1 MKKISVALC
10 FLLAVIVSF
19 TSFTAINANALQI
32 NNDYSNP
39 SSSNSKI
46 LSSADVLEKVYDQ
59 TVTDGEREYLNAT
72 SDVTFSYENII
83 STAYVSRVYEND
95 KLEIFARA
103 YEYTATNGQKVVYE
117 PVSVALN
124 GDEKNLEIVDG
135 MYYACFEGVT
145 LTEADTA
152 KVRFSR
158 EFVIN
163 KDSVNA
169 IANKARIDAQDA
181 IEYIR
186 EQDELYNQNHAVW
199 EQEKKN
205 YEDYLQ
211 ACAQYELDT
220 IAYNDYMREYKLWSD
235 KKSEYDN
242 YLVELADYE
251 KKTEAYNKYLVEMDA
266 YNKQLA
272 EFKAYPALKAEY
284 DKKYPVYLEYI
295 TKKTAADKHLAAM
308 HLIATQMTS
317 LNRSIYSAVL
327 GDVIDSVLERKDDFV
342 DILWADAKAI
352 DLAADSTVIFR
363 QHIRNYF
370 AITSDTEKYA
380 YYTANYASIASSCE
394 DLFRALDRLYRSGNV
409 AAAISVYENGSKEE
423 KLIILIAQLFILAN
437 ALKDT
442 PVVNFYNEELSEDTW
457 TIGHKK
463 GAKFRTAIQ
472 ILGQKW
478 FEDDNNAKPVD
489 GGYPT
494 VVVVEP
500 IKPTEVKE
508 PVLPAV
514 VQKPTA
520 PALVTNPGDAPTEV
534 KQPVL
539 PEVVSAPGVEPQPY
553 QPTTLIANLVN
564 NYNNGAFPE
573 RQPLTEDFAFVS
585 DVFVDKKI
593 IGSTDVSVS
602 FHDEED
608 TKILYVA
615 TVDKGTYAEYVGE
628 IPVKAEDVSA
638 TYLFDYWVDEFGNK
652 VDLTNIQTDVNVY
665 PHFAPT
671 LKKYAVTWR
680 IEGVDDVRMVEYGTQ
695 PEDFV
700 YDGVPQKADDGN
712 YKFRFS
718 HWNKEI
724 LPVTGDVTYTARF
737 EKSCLVTWVVED
749 VRHVVPVFKGENAA
763 DYEYQGATK
772 ADSGSYYYVFTG
784 WNKTPGVVTSN
795 VEYRARFKA
804 HYLVPYES
812 GGGATVSVDENYYT
826 IDCQASFTNKID
838 IANIVTRALR
848 SDSSAVGRGIK
859 ILMNKFELVLSYK
872 NVLDI
877 SDGGFTVVE
886 VYNAE
891 RDTYSFEYKVSILD
905 ENGNEPDFVITTN
918 AKIISGPY
926 DEIHSTLYSLD
937 EDEQF
942 GDPVRYAIDDVYIS
956 FIATIG
962 TGYRLVPKYSVN
974 VVKSDIVSIT
984 VNKTEVDSNEWV
996 EVQFGEIPPGVLF
1009 DGYYVVDSKG
1019 NELEIID
1026 GKFRVSH
1033 DDVTVGVNCSYIDY
1047 TVKFIADG
1055 KIIFS
1060 SIYRYGDEVIPP
1072 ANPVKPNDEIY
1083 SYKFVGWDKTV
1094 TAVTGDVE
1102 YNAVYE
1108 AELLPPPV
1116 EPPIAQK
1123 EGISTLR
1130 LALYIV
1136 IGVGV
1141 VLVVGVPI
1149 LIILLVRRAK
1159 KRRNK

>member
-1 MKKISVALC
+1 MKKISVVLC
-10 FLLAVIVSF
+10 FLLAVLISF
-19 TSFTAINANALQI
+19 SSITAVNASALQI

-39 SSSNSKI
+39 SSANSKT
-46 LSSADVLEKVYDQ
+46 LSSVEILEKVYDKPL
-59 TVTDGEREYLNAT
+59 TDGEKEYLNAT

-83 STAYVSRVYEND
+83 STSYVSRVYENN
-95 KLEIFARA
+95 KLEIFARP
-103 YEYTATNGQKVVYE
+103 YEYVATNGQKVIYM
-117 PVSVALN
+117 PVDVTLK
-124 GDEKNLEIVDG
+124 GETKVLEIVNG
-135 MYYACFEGVT
+135 MYYAYFDGVS
-145 LTEADTA
+145 LDESDTA
-152 KVRFSR
+152 KVKFLRD
-158 EFVIN
+158 FVID
-163 KDSVNA
+163 KESVNS
-169 IANKARIDAQDA
+169 IANKAVIDAKDA
-181 IEYIR
+181 IEYISQ
-186 EQDELYNQNHAVW
+186 QDELYRQNHALW
-199 EQEKKN
+199 EDEKNK
-205 YEDYLQ
+205 YEEYIQ

-220 IAYNDYMREYKLWSD
+220 IAYNNYLREYKLWSD
-235 KKSEYDN
+235 KKSDYDT
-242 YLVELADYE
+242 YLAELADYE
-251 KKTEAYNKYLVEMDA
+251 KKNEAYNNYLLELDA
-266 YNKQLA
+266 YNKQLT

-284 DKKYPVYLEYI
+284 DKKYPIYLEYI
-295 TKKTAADKHLAAM
+295 TKKTAADKHLAIM

-380 YYTANYASIASSCE
+380 YYTANYASITSSCE
-394 DLFRALDRLYRSGNV
+394 GLFQALDRLYRSGNV
-409 AAAISVYENGSKEE
+409 AAAISVYENGAKEE

-437 ALKDT
+437 ALKNT
-442 PVVNFYNEELSEDTW
+442 PVVNFYNEVLTEETW

-463 GAKFRTAIQ
+463 GAKFRTALQ

-478 FEDDNNAKPVD
+478 WEDDNDAQPVD

-500 IKPTEVKE
+500 VKPKEVAE
-508 PVLPAV
+508 PILPAV

-520 PALVTNPGDAPTEV
+520 PTVVNNPGDAPTV
-534 KQPVL
+534 VNQPVA
-539 PEVVSAPGVEPQPY
+539 PETVNAPGEEPQPY
-553 QPTTLIANLVN
+553 QPNALTANLVS
-564 NYNNGAFPE
+564 NYKNGNIVE
-573 RQPLTEDFAFVS
+573 RQLLTEDYTFTS
-585 DVFVDKKI
+585 EVFVDKKI

-602 FHDEED
+602 FHDEEGSE
-608 TKILYVA
+608 ILYVA
-615 TVDKGTYAEYVGE
+615 TVDKGTYAEYVGTVPTKE
-628 IPVKAEDVSA
+628 EDVSA
-638 TYLFDYWVDEFGNK
+638 TYLFDYWVDENGNK

-695 PEDFV
+695 PEDFI
-700 YDGVPQKADDGN
+700 YDGVPTKADDGN

-724 LPVTGDVTYTARF
+724 LPVTDNVTYTARF

-749 VRHVVPVFKGENAA
+749 VRHVVAVFKGENAA

-772 ADSGSYYYVFTG
+772 ADNGNYYYVFTG
-784 WNKTPGVVTSN
+784 WNKTPGVVTAN

-804 HYLVPYES
+804 NYIVPYEN
-812 GGGATVSVDENYYT
+812 GGGANISVDENYYT
-826 IDCQASFTNKID
+826 VDCQSSFTDKID
-838 IANIVTRALR
+838 IANVVERALR
-848 SDSSAVGRGIK
+848 SDGNSVGRGIK

-877 SDGGFTVVE
+877 SNDGFTIVK

-891 RDTYSFEYKVSILD
+891 RDTYSFEYNVSLFD
-905 ENGNEPDFVITTN
+905 ADDNQPDFAITTN

-926 DEIHSTLYSLD
+926 DEIHSTLYKMVD
-937 EDEQF
+937 NDVF
-942 GDPVRYAIDDVYIS
+942 GEPIRYAVDGVYIS
-956 FIATIG
+956 FTATIG
-962 TGYRLVPKYSVN
+962 TSYRLVPKYSIN
-974 VVKSDIVSIT
+974 VVKSDIVSIA

-1009 DGYYVVDSKG
+1009 EGYYVVDSKG

-1033 DDVTVGVNCSYIDY
+1033 DDVTIGVNCSYIDY
-1047 TVKFIADG
+1047 TVKFISDG
-1055 KIIFS
+1055 KVIFS

-1072 ANPVKPNDEIY
+1072 ANPVKPNDEEY
-1083 SYKFVGWDKTV
+1083 SYKFVGWDKTLSPV
-1094 TAVTGDVE
+1094 TADVE
-1102 YNAVYE
+1102 YVAVYE
-1108 AELLPPPV
+1108 SELLPEPEPLPPA
-1116 EPPIAQK
+1116 PTN
-1123 EGISTLR
+1123 GISKLR
-1130 LALYIV
+1130 LALYIGIGAVVVIV
-1136 IGVGV
+1136 IGVPV
-1141 VLVVGVPI
+1141 

-1159 KRRNK
+1159 KRRKK